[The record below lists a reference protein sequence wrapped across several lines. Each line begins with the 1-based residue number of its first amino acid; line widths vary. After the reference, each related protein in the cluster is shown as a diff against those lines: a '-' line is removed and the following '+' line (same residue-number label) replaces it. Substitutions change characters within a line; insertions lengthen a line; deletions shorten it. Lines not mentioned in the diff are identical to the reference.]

1 MPAGDAWL
9 HAEVVH
15 VQRVGLIGPAAFG
28 GDVQGVASG
37 AGRVDTYPKKTWATW

>member
-1 MPAGDAWL
+1 MPAGDAGL

-15 VQRVGLIGPAAFG
+15 TQGVELIGQSVFG
-28 GDVQGVASG
+28 GVVQGVASG